1 MSREEAAER
10 LAEASLPEPRAEAE
24 GIRRAFGPM
33 AEQVLAA
40 QQPYLEMSDEEF
52 AALKQ
57 NILDHWDELR
67 RIAAF
72 VPHAAEIERWIAD
85 AGGPIT
91 GAEIGLSDDEMAQ
104 ALHYSHYLKDRM
116 TINRL
121 SLLLGIP

>member
-1 MSREEAAER
+1 
-10 LAEASLPEPRAEAE
+10 
-24 GIRRAFGPM
+24 M
-33 AEQVLAA
+33 ADQVLEA
-40 QQPYLEMSDEEF
+40 QRPYLEMTSEEF
-52 AALKQ
+52 AEVKQ

-72 VPHAAEIERWIAD
+72 VPHAAVIERWIAD
-85 AGGPIT
+85 AAGPVT
-91 GAEIGLSDDEMAQ
+91 GAEIGLSEDEIAQ